1 MDRILIT
8 GISGFVGR
16 HFLKFLSEQREECKV
31 CGIDIRIPSYDVEE
45 YKKKLGLKIE
55 VVDLLNISAVRE
67 IIEAFQP
74 NYILHLASFSSVAYS
89 WKHPADSFVNNT
101 NIFLNLVTAVRETC
115 PDCRILSIG
124 SSEEYGNVTEDDI
137 PLRENMSTA
146 PVSPYAVARV
156 SQEMLSRL
164 YVLHYGMDIVMTR
177 SFNHIGPWQDE
188 RFVIPSFIMRSLEL
202 KKKGLSEGTI
212 ETGDV
217 SIIRDFVDVRDVVR
231 AYWLLLKK
239 GKRGELYNVCSGNGH
254 KLSDLIDMIG
264 DILDIRIHTKTNPD
278 FIRPGDNQI
287 VIGDHSKMSVGLNW
301 KPDYDLKKTLCD
313 MISEYSGGGL

>member
-16 HFLKFLSEQREECKV
+16 HFLKFLSEQSEECKV
-31 CGIDIRIPSYDVEE
+31 CGIDIRIPSYDVEV
-45 YKKKLGLKIE
+45 YRKKLGLKIE
-55 VVDLLNISAVRE
+55 AVDLLNIAAVRE
-67 IIEAFQP
+67 ILEAFRP

-101 NIFLNLVTAVRETC
+101 NIFLNLVTAVGETC

-124 SSEEYGNVTEDDI
+124 SSEEYGNVTEADI
-137 PLRENMSTA
+137 PLREDMPTA

-156 SQEMLSRL
+156 SQEMLSKL
-164 YVLHYGMDIVMTR
+164 YVQHYGMDIIMTR

-202 KKKGLSEGTI
+202 KNKGLTEGTI

-217 SIIRDFVDVRDVVR
+217 SVIRDFVDVRDVVR
-231 AYWLLLKK
+231 AYWLLLKNGVK
-239 GKRGELYNVCSGNGH
+239 GELYNVCSGNGH
-254 KLSDLIDMIG
+254 RLSELIDMIG
-264 DILDIRIHTKTNPD
+264 NIMGIHIQAKPNPEY
-278 FIRPGDNQI
+278 IRPGDNQI
-287 VIGDHSKMSVGLNW
+287 IIGDKSKLASLLSW
-301 KPDYDLKKTLCD
+301 KPQYKLQDTLRD
-313 MISEYSGGGL
+313 MITDYIGSIE